1 MPDFVLP
8 YGGQFSKSF
17 LTAHLEQHS
26 RIQMLPESRRMI
38 KLPLSFVYC
47 TCRIAFTLDPPAEN
61 IILLFLI
68 KHQSHA
74 TFIISGRFIR
84 KAAHHA
90 AADLQSHAFL
100 YFLMYRLLI
109 RQRLRAVGND
119 VGKSM
124 VSPQQELRQAV
135 KDSQLEVIGI
145 ESIVHLNSVY
155 AEDVEVRL
163 ERQRTVALAQI
174 RWYVH
179 NRYQLSRNVA

>member
-8 YGGQFSKSF
+8 YGGQLSKSF

-47 TCRIAFTLDPPAEN
+47 TCRIAFISNTPAEN

-68 KHQSHA
+68 KHQLYA
-74 TFIISGRFIR
+74 AFIISGRLIR

-90 AADLQSHAFL
+90 AADLQSHALL
-100 YFLMYRLLI
+100 YLLMDRLLI

-119 VGKSM
+119 VGESM

-135 KDSQLEVIGI
+135 EDSQLEVICIKFGL
-145 ESIVHLNSVY
+145 HLNSVY

-163 ERQRTVALAQI
+163 ERQRTVTLAQI